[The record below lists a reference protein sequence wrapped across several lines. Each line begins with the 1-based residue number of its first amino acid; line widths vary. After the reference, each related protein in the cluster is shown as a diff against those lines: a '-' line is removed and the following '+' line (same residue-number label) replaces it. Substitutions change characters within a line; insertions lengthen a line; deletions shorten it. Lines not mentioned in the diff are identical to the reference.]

1 MKAAWTRC
9 RTRYLALARRERAL
23 MMAAGLTL
31 ILGLGVL
38 LLIEPA
44 FKQRALL
51 ERQMQQ
57 QRTDLAALRPQVA
70 ALQARQR
77 DPDAATLAQ
86 LRALREQLQLTDGEF
101 VRLQRALVQPQE
113 MGRLMESL
121 LQAHR
126 GLQLVGLRNVPVMS
140 VSDLLGAPKPGASA
154 TATAPAS
161 APAGASAPAQPA
173 AAKDKEARDWLYR
186 HGVEI
191 TVQGSYADMQAYLAA
206 LESLPRRVY
215 WGELRID
222 AQNWP
227 TNLMTVTVY
236 TIGLEKTW
244 WRV

>member
-1 MKAAWTRC
+1 MKAAWTRY

-57 QRTDLAALRPQVA
+57 QRTDLAALRPQVV

-77 DPDAATLAQ
+77 DPDGATMAQ
-86 LRALREQLQLTDGEF
+86 LRALRQQLQLTDGEF
-101 VRLQRALVQPQE
+101 VQLQRALVQPQE

-121 LQAHR
+121 LHAHR

-140 VSDLLGAPKPGASA
+140 VSELLGAPKP
-154 TATAPAS
+154 APA
-161 APAGASAPAQPA
+161 AAAGASAPAQPA
-173 AAKDKEARDWLYR
+173 AARDKEARDWLYR

-206 LESLPRRVY
+206 LENLPRRVY

>member
-1 MKAAWTRC
+1 
-9 RTRYLALARRERAL
+9 
-23 MMAAGLTL
+23 
-31 ILGLGVL
+31 
-38 LLIEPA
+38 
-44 FKQRALL
+44 
-51 ERQMQQ
+51 MQQ
-57 QRTDLAALRPQVA
+57 QRTDLAALRPQVV

-77 DPDAATLAQ
+77 DPDGATMAQ
-86 LRALREQLQLTDGEF
+86 LRALRQQLQLTDGEF
-101 VRLQRALVQPQE
+101 VQLQRALVQPQE

-121 LQAHR
+121 LHAHR

-140 VSDLLGAPKPGASA
+140 VSELLGAPKP
-154 TATAPAS
+154 APVR
-161 APAGASAPAQPA
+161 
-173 AAKDKEARDWLYR
+173 DKEARDWLYR

-206 LESLPRRVY
+206 LENLPRRVY